1 MMQTTSVGIPQI
13 NITEMS
19 LDGYSVIVPQGLSD
33 LLNASGAW
41 GLPQVESDF
50 VKKYDRKV
58 EMRNGKL
65 VTVLTK
71 KI

>member
-1 MMQTTSVGIPQI
+1 M
-13 NITEMS
+13 NITINGMS
-19 LDGYSVIVPQGLSD
+19 LDGYSVMVPQGLSD

-41 GLPQVESDF
+41 GLPQQETDF
-50 VKKYDRKV
+50 IKQYDRKV